1 MPVDITVQ
9 VKEQNFHKARQEA
22 VDRAF
27 RVAVYRA
34 TMGIIPS
41 GGDGYRETE
50 INDTVVARA
59 PDFVASYKFLN
70 ESIDYFKQALTVN
83 MEVTVYLDSIWANL
97 KGMGARTI
105 KRKGRKLVALIHEES
120 LSFLQKSDFLLLPS
134 LSEEVIAT
142 AFRKNGFIVDDR
154 KQIHQAGLGQ
164 LALQAVEGDLKAAG
178 QLGAALNADLVI
190 AGKTTVK
197 ISTTA
202 QGEKAMAITKAALCT
217 APDGAALAVRQ
228 EFSEMEADDAT
239 RGSLLAIETVAKYL
253 SREFLAVAGVEE
265 R

>member
-9 VKEQNFHKARQEA
+9 VKEQNMYKARKEA

-34 TMGIIPS
+34 TMGIMPS
-41 GGDGYRETE
+41 TGEGFNETE
-50 INDTVVARA
+50 INNTVVAKA
-59 PDFVASYKFLN
+59 PNFVASYKFLN
-70 ESIDYFKQALTVN
+70 ESIDYFKQTLTVN

-97 KGMGARTI
+97 KDMGARTI
-105 KRKGRKLVALIHEES
+105 KRKGKKLVALIHEES
-120 LSFLQKSDFLLLPS
+120 LSFLPKSDFLLLPS

-142 AFRKNGFIVDDR
+142 AFRKNGFTVDDR

-164 LALQAVEGDLKAAG
+164 LALRAVEGDLEAAG

-197 ISTTA
+197 ISPTA
-202 QGEKAMAITKAALCT
+202 QGEKAMAVIRAALCT

-228 EFSEMEADDAT
+228 EFSEMEADDGS

-253 SREFLAVAGVEE
+253 SREFLAVAGVED